1 MARVLRSVRSVT
13 GAVASLGLGAV
24 LTACAPPFSASPGVT
39 ASGPAA
45 SASAVASPGAA
56 PVSVAPSAATAPSSP
71 SASVSAAPT
80 TVAPTTPA
88 PTTVPATP
96 MTPPTSAPPKPPAT
110 TAPPAVPPAGTLKT
124 DQIVVLTNAERA
136 KAGCGPLVVDA
147 RLTSAAQA
155 HSTDMAQHSYFDHTS
170 LDGRTFDV
178 RIRATGFPLSAVAEN
193 IAAGS
198 AAAAD
203 TMTQWMNS
211 PGHRANILNCAY
223 NRIGVGYAEG
233 GSYRYYWTQDFGKL

>member
-1 MARVLRSVRSVT
+1 VT

-56 PVSVAPSAATAPSSP
+56 PVSAAPSAAPSAATAPSSP
-71 SASVSAAPT
+71 SASVSA
-80 TVAPTTPA
+80 A

-233 GSYRYYWTQDFGKL
+233 GSYRYYWTQDFGKV